1 MINKENPTKEQV
13 KEVTRKTEEMVKR
26 MKEKSI
32 FKQS

>member
-1 MINKENPTKEQV
+1 MSNKEKSAK
-13 KEVTRKTEEMVKR
+13 KEVQEAALKTEEMVKR